1 MATIKNKDERD
12 CRLTKNTESG
22 SMKFNKIKVGKQTL
36 SNDVVLDTGS
46 VIFKTFASRRDIT
59 KDDVERAIKQNNYE
73 EMRRISRFFFKSNGI
88 YSRLCRYM
96 AFLFKYDW
104 FITPCIYDDKLRT
117 TENGK
122 KKVVEGWYKSS
133 RFLENSNL
141 KKVFGEIALKVVRDG
156 AYYAT
161 IIQQPNGCF
170 LQELPV
176 SYCRSRY
183 ELNGVPAVEFNMKY
197 FDDAFSDNV
206 YRLKVLKLWP
216 KEIQKAYLAY
226 KDGKLPVD
234 FAGDDNGWF
243 LINPNSSVKF
253 SISGSDA
260 PLFISVIP
268 KLIDLD
274 DAQDLDKKKMLQ
286 QILKIIIQKM
296 PIDKNGDL
304 IFDVGEAQ
312 DLHNNAVMMLGDA
325 VGVDVLTTFADV
337 KVADM
342 ADNSNVSSI
351 DQLDKVER
359 TVYNEAGT
367 GKNLFNADGN
377 LALEKSI
384 ANDEATMSDLIHQF
398 RMFAERM
405 LAPFNKSAKKLY
417 YKVDILPTTVYN
429 YKDLAKQY
437 KELTSI
443 GFSKL
448 LPQVALG
455 QSQSTVLMT
464 AYFEN
469 DIMSLNDVF
478 VAPALS
484 STMSNNGNNNS
495 GNKKDANP
503 ETLKEQ
509 TPSDNVGGRP
519 ELPDDQKSDKT
530 ITNREA
536 EG

>member
-1 MATIKNKDERD
+1 
-12 CRLTKNTESG
+12 
-22 SMKFNKIKVGKQTL
+22 MKFNKIKVGNRTL
-36 SNDVVLDTGS
+36 SNDVALNLDNVVS
-46 VIFKTFASRRDIT
+46 RSYQSRRDIT
-59 KDDVERAIKQNNYE
+59 KDDAMRAMKQNNFS
-73 EMRRISRFFFKSNGI
+73 EMRRISRFFFKTSGI

-96 AFLFKYDW
+96 AFLFRYDW
-104 FITPCIYDDKLRT
+104 FITPCVYDDSLRK
-117 TENGK
+117 TEKGK
-122 KKVVEGWYKSS
+122 KKVIEGWYKSS

-161 IIQQPNGCF
+161 LIQQSNGCF

-176 SYCRSRY
+176 GYCRSRY
-183 ELNGVPAVEFNMKY
+183 ELNGVAAVEFNIKY
-197 FDDAFSDNV
+197 FDDAFSDV
-206 YRLKVLKLWP
+206 AYRTKVLKLWP

-226 KDGKLPVD
+226 KDGKLPKD
-234 FAGDDNGWF
+234 FAGDTDGWF
-243 LINPNSSVKF
+243 LIDPNSSVKF
-253 SISGSDA
+253 SITGSDA
-260 PLFISVIP
+260 PLFMSVIP
-268 KLIDLD
+268 KLLDLE

-304 IFDVGEAQ
+304 IFDVAEAQ
-312 DLHNNAVMMLGDA
+312 ELHNNAVMMLGDA

-337 KVADM
+337 DVADL
-342 ADNSNVSSI
+342 ADTNNVSSI
-351 DQLDKVER
+351 DQLTKVER

-367 GKNLFNADGN
+367 GQNLFNADGN

-384 ANDEATMSDLIHQF
+384 ANDEATMTDLILQF
-398 RMFAERM
+398 QAFAGRI

-437 KELTSI
+437 KDMTSL

-455 QSQSTVLMT
+455 QSQSAVLMT

-469 DIMSLNDVF
+469 DVMSLNDVF
-478 VAPALS
+478 VAPQMS
-484 STMSNNGNNNS
+484 STMSSNDNDSNNDNNGS
-495 GNKKDANP
+495 KAL
-503 ETLKEQ
+503 TQQ
-509 TPSDNVGGRP
+509 TPSDNDGGRP
-519 ELPDDQKSDKT
+519 ETPDDQKSDKT
-530 ITNREA
+530 IANKES
-536 EG
+536 EGQ